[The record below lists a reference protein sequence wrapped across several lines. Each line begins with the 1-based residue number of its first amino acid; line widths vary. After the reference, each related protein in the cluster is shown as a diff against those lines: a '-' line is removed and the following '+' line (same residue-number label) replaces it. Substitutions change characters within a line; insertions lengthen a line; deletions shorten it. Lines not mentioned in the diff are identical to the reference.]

1 MHAFHLQSNK
11 IIRSRQ
17 RTFFTRI
24 LLHKSFTAWRMDLSI
39 ATHLKRNK
47 KKEAFEAWVIAT
59 KRAKMSRLFT
69 NMSNV
74 GYCKSQ
80 GRRALRKL
88 SKHMRIMKKIK
99 SCYTSDDEKD
109 ICAGMGHL
117 RIWMKK
123 LSVRLAFSR
132 WMILHQQSM
141 RLNVAHKWHKR
152 RVQRRVFRLFNA
164 AAMNGVKARIDSRR
178 ATIQQKLVV
187 KHIDDRV
194 SSLKTSTSNV
204 PDMLQAK
211 KERVRQFD
219 EARLRQVK
227 LQKAIDAN
235 ILLQQREQRKQKV
248 AALRTQREDQFQ
260 STWAAMKVEAESACV
275 ERMKHLVSTS
285 EFKDESQ
292 KRQKEV
298 SRYFS
303 IQHSDK
309 EREKA
314 IASLYVINTSILDAK
329 LAQAG
334 SCFDELFFI
343 LGKMKSPINMVPFQ
357 SALVACGLIMTGS
370 KFEELFHGITKYDQA
385 ISKDSSIGINEL
397 QGLRF
402 LADKYVGHEGTRWKL
417 YVSSIHQQQQLHN
430 VFTNEKIIEKDIG
443 KKHIRQM
450 VSENMQDIEMLKARR
465 IYFEARR
472 DAHKMMLE
480 HHAANSIQ
488 SLYHRFRGKQIRKKQ
503 QWILERRKL
512 FRLRAKQA
520 AAAVLIQRRYRQ
532 VRSLLN
538 ESS

>member
-1 MHAFHLQSNK
+1 MHAFHLQTNK
-11 IIRSRQ
+11 IITLRQ
-17 RTFFTRI
+17 RTFFTRK
-24 LLHKSFTAWRMDLSI
+24 LLHKAFTAWRMDLSL
-39 ATHLKRNK
+39 AKHSNRSK
-47 KKEAFEAWVIAT
+47 KKRAFEAWAIAA
-59 KRAKMSRLFT
+59 KRTKMSRLFT

-74 GYCKSQ
+74 GFCKSQ

-88 SKHMRIMKKIK
+88 SKHMKIMKKIK

-117 RIWMKK
+117 RIWRKK
-123 LSVRLAFSR
+123 LSLRLAFSR
-132 WMILHQQSM
+132 WMFLHQQWM
-141 RLNVAHKWHKR
+141 CLNLAQKWHES
-152 RVQRRVFRLFNA
+152 RVQRRVFRHFNA
-164 AAMNGVKARIDSRR
+164 AAMNGIKARIDSRR

-194 SSLKTSTSNV
+194 SSSTSNIY
-204 PDMLQAK
+204 ATK

-219 EARLRQVK
+219 EARNRQMN
-227 LQKAIDAN
+227 LQNAIDAN
-235 ILLQQREQRKQKV
+235 ILIQQREQRKQKV
-248 AALRTQREDQFQ
+248 ATLRAQHEEQFQ
-260 STWAAMKVEAESACV
+260 STWAAKKVEAESACV
-275 ERMKHLVSTS
+275 ERMEHWMSTS
-285 EFKDESQ
+285 EFKDQSQ

-298 SRYFS
+298 DRYFS
-303 IQHSDK
+303 IKHASTSVK

-314 IASLYVINTSILDAK
+314 VASLSVINTSILDAK
-329 LAQAG
+329 LTRVG

-343 LGKMKSPINMVPFQ
+343 LGKMTSPINAVPFQ

-370 KFEELFHGITKYDQA
+370 EFEELFHGITKSDQA
-385 ISKDSSIGINEL
+385 MYKDNSIEIHEL

-402 LADKYVGHEGTRWKL
+402 LADKYVGQEGTRWKL
-417 YVSSIHQQQQLHN
+417 YVSLIHQQQQLHN

-443 KKHIRQM
+443 KKHIRIV

-472 DAHKMMLE
+472 DAHKKMLE
-480 HHAANSIQ
+480 HHAATSIQ
-488 SLYHRFRGKQIRKKQ
+488 SLYHRLRGGKSRKKQ

-532 VRSLLN
+532 VRSDVLMV
-538 ESS
+538 